1 MSTTLTGSRKRQNYS
16 IPSEKEF
23 LNVFFF
29 LFCVYTYAGYL
40 ETKLSVGGL
49 TELQISQNFPAPKV
63 NAHSCLSFQLKQE
76 VEINDGNHG
85 TLWLLPPLLIK
96 IQPEKSQSV
105 VVPISSDVQGKW
117 LWVKLAVSRIR
128 TPFKLLFQQAGP
140 TQQTADETTSF
151 TNRSTPTLRV
161 ALGDMRIF
169 SGSCK
174 VSNLN

>member
-1 MSTTLTGSRKRQNYS
+1 MKGLLLGVLAKITRFLLKKNFSMFSFCFVCIPTQAIWKRN
-16 IPSEKEF
+16 
-23 LNVFFF
+23 
-29 LFCVYTYAGYL
+29 C
-40 ETKLSVGGL
+40 
-49 TELQISQNFPAPKV
+49 PAPKA